1 MSNKNNTLCA
11 SYEQREKLIKIIEE
25 LADNS
30 LSITRKIS
38 FELRFIFK
46 LRCVESIAI
55 NQKHRKTIFFF
66 FQTNESFHIYLFNI
80 AFTTNELSKR
90 YKMVR
95 KLYVETT
102 RPEILGARKCFIC
115 FECRWQPKLP
125 GTLPDVSLPL
135 TVIGGYS
142 DSNGIP
148 TSTSDR
154 SPSLLCT
161 HVYSYTGSATPPT
174 PPPPPITCRFVV

>member
-1 MSNKNNTLCA
+1 M
-11 SYEQREKLIKIIEE
+11 
-25 LADNS
+25 
-30 LSITRKIS
+30 
-38 FELRFIFK
+38 
-46 LRCVESIAI
+46 
-55 NQKHRKTIFFF
+55 
-66 FQTNESFHIYLFNI
+66 
-80 AFTTNELSKR
+80 
-90 YKMVR
+90 R

-102 RPEILGARKCFIC
+102 RSEILGARKCFIC

-125 GTLPDVSLPL
+125 GTLPDISLPL

-161 HVYSYTGSATPPT
+161 HVYNYTGSATPP
-174 PPPPPITCRFVV
+174 PPPPSIKFVDSSSDKLGKLGKKWKEKRRICYFWELIIIIGQEFYFHERGEEVLNFRLTLKNWWNLIEDGEVRSCRRYLDEGDVIFTCESRSKMWNKIC

>member
-1 MSNKNNTLCA
+1 M
-11 SYEQREKLIKIIEE
+11 
-25 LADNS
+25 
-30 LSITRKIS
+30 
-38 FELRFIFK
+38 
-46 LRCVESIAI
+46 
-55 NQKHRKTIFFF
+55 
-66 FQTNESFHIYLFNI
+66 
-80 AFTTNELSKR
+80 
-90 YKMVR
+90 R

-102 RPEILGARKCFIC
+102 RSEILGARKCFIC

-125 GTLPDVSLPL
+125 GTLPDISLPL

-161 HVYSYTGSATPPT
+161 HVYNYTGSATPP
-174 PPPPPITCRFVV
+174 PPPPSITCRFVVWQTWETREKMKRKKKNLLFLRIDNHYWSRILFSREGRGSIKFSADFKKLMKFDRRWRGSIV